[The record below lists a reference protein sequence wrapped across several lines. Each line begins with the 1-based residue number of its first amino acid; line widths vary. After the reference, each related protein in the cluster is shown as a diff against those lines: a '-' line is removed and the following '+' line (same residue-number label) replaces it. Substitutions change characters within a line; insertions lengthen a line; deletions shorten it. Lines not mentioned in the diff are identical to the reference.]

1 MEYFAGLDVSVKD
14 TTRFAETS
22 ISGRDGCT
30 HDRFG
35 SIASVEPCP
44 RHVGSSSNSG
54 RIVATQRNDAKAI
67 STGRCNTLVKSLCW
81 RLEVQRFPGPLVELA
96 CHLVQLGLGVPRK
109 IKAPGEVLAQQAI
122 GVFA

>member
-1 MEYFAGLDVSVKD
+1 MRSS
-14 TTRFAETS
+14 T
-22 ISGRDGCT
+22 
-30 HDRFG
+30 
-35 SIASVEPCP
+35 
-44 RHVGSSSNSG
+44 SSSTIRMRAWAGEGTTHPNQQVSLSFQRHYRG
-54 RIVATQRNDAKAI
+54 RLVVI
-67 STGRCNTLVKSLCW
+67 STGRRNTLVKSLCW